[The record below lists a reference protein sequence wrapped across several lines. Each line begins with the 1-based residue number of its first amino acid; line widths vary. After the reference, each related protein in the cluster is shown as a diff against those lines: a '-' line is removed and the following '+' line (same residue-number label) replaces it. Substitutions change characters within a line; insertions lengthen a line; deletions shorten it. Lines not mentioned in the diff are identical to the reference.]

1 VNANYALIHVP
12 ANCCRR
18 KDVMKDALSNAEI
31 GDFIVGDNGRIY
43 QVSDC
48 EMGEMLLTRIANDRQ
63 RLIQMYLSLQ
73 ETVDIYK
80 PCPVCCGD
88 GDSKDVD
95 CPTCNNVGFLWE
107 S

>member
-1 VNANYALIHVP
+1 MPIMLGFTNWKTVII
-12 ANCCRR
+12 R
-18 KDVMKDALSNAEI
+18 KAIMKDLLSNAEV
-31 GDFIVGDNGRIY
+31 GDFVVGDNGRIY

-48 EMGEMLLTRIANDRQ
+48 EIGEMLLTRIANDRQ
-63 RLIQMYLSLQ
+63 RLVSFPNAAC

-95 CPTCNNVGFLWE
+95 CPTCDNVGFLWE
-107 S
+107 

>member
-1 VNANYALIHVP
+1 MRDLLI
-12 ANCCRR
+12 
-18 KDVMKDALSNAEI
+18 NAEV
-31 GDFIVGDNGRIY
+31 GDFIVREDGGVY

-63 RLIQMYLSLQ
+63 RLISLMNA
-73 ETVDIYK
+73 EREMVDIYK

-95 CPTCNNVGFLWE
+95 CPTCDNVGFLFE

>member
-1 VNANYALIHVP
+1 
-12 ANCCRR
+12 
-18 KDVMKDALSNAEI
+18 MKDLLSNAEL
-31 GDFIVGDNGRIY
+31 GDFVIGDNGRIY

-48 EMGEMLLTRIANDRQ
+48 EMGAYQISDCEMGEMLLTRIANGRQ
-63 RLIQMYLSLQ
+63 RLVSFPNATC

-95 CPTCNNVGFLWE
+95 CPTCNNVGFLWGTE
-107 S
+107 

>member
-1 VNANYALIHVP
+1 MRDLLY
-12 ANCCRR
+12 
-18 KDVMKDALSNAEI
+18 SAEV
-31 GDFIVGDNGRIY
+31 GDFVIGDNGRIY

-48 EMGEMLLTRIANDRQ
+48 EMCEVGAYQMKEMLLTRIANDRL
-63 RLIQMYLSLQ
+63 RLVSFTSAIS

-95 CPTCNNVGFLWE
+95 CPTCDSIGFIWE